1 MNDEFGNFISCIC
14 NLSKFWLVS
23 RLKLVFNQP
32 SFKHI
37 YYLFL
42 LYQSFSNFAYSLL
55 QHSEPSNAFVMRVDK
70 DSTSF
75 LCIIVENMQ
84 Q

>member
-1 MNDEFGNFISCIC
+1 MNDEFGNFISRNY
-14 NLSKFWLVS
+14 NLSKFWWVS
-23 RLKLVFNQP
+23 RFKLGFNQP
-32 SFKHI
+32 SFRHI
-37 YYLFL
+37 YYLLL
-42 LYQSFSNFAYSLL
+42 LYQSLSNFAYSLYK
-55 QHSEPSNAFVMRVDK
+55 HYEPSNFVMKVDK

>member
-1 MNDEFGNFISCIC
+1 MNDEFGNFISCNY
-14 NLSKFWLVS
+14 NLSKFWWVS
-23 RLKLVFNQP
+23 RLKLVLNQP

-37 YYLFL
+37 YYLFYYTKVSQTL
-42 LYQSFSNFAYSLL
+42 HITYYE
-55 QHSEPSNAFVMRVDK
+55 HYEPSNAFVMKVDK
-70 DSTSF
+70 YSISL

>member
-1 MNDEFGNFISCIC
+1 MNDEFGNFIRHNC
-14 NLSKFWLVS
+14 NLSKFWWVS
-23 RLKLVFNQP
+23 RLKLVLTNLVLNIFITYFYYTKVFQTL
-32 SFKHI
+32 HI
-37 YYLFL
+37 AYYEH
-42 LYQSFSNFAYSLL
+42 Y
-55 QHSEPSNAFVMRVDK
+55 EPSNAFIMKVDK